1 MERGMVMF
9 TISSIL
15 QDINR
20 HCAIN
25 NMLEDR
31 FTYRIIYY
39 VNEDGIGTKHYID
52 TAYGDLRK
60 TLEGIIKNNLSLTNT
75 VAIAQTTIRKN
86 KECICLQSR
95 SYMFNLNEYFQ
106 LVTDGRRNR
115 GKSENKMYGQI
126 CCGKY

>member
-9 TISSIL
+9 TISSII
-15 QDINR
+15 QDIDR
-20 HCAIN
+20 HCAIY

-31 FTYRIIYY
+31 FSYRIIYY

-75 VAIAQTTIRKN
+75 VSIALTKILKN
-86 KECICLQSR
+86 KECICLLSS
-95 SYMFNLNEYFQ
+95 SYMFNLNEYFEQ
-106 LVTDGRRNR
+106 IIGRKEKVYVNKNYGRRR
-115 GKSENKMYGQI
+115 AQ
-126 CCGKY
+126 C

>member
-20 HCAIN
+20 HCAIY

-31 FTYRIIYY
+31 FSYRIIYY

-95 SYMFNLNEYFQ
+95 SYMFNLNEYFEQ
-106 LVTDGRRNR
+106 IIGRKEKVYVNKNYGRRR
-115 GKSENKMYGQI
+115 AQ
-126 CCGKY
+126 C